1 LWSTAAQRELPPSP
15 GARRHL
21 ALFLP
26 RWATDC
32 LRRADRDLAALNR
45 PLVLWE
51 RQQGAMRLVAV
62 DALAARAGLAPEQN
76 LSDARALVPNLEARE
91 IDHAFLE
98 QVFADFADWHSYAS
112 PIVSVL
118 ADQAPY
124 GDLCLDITGVA
135 HLFGGEEKL
144 LETVTGRLEA
154 LGISVMGAIAPSVG
168 AAWALAHFD
177 QGRVL
182 GGGEVEA
189 ALGPLPVGALRLSE
203 AQINGLMQMGLKRVG
218 QLYGRDRKGL
228 QARFGASLI
237 RRLDQALGHIEE
249 RLVPRIPVA
258 ERFAERRFAEPI
270 GLIDDVL
277 MTAHDLAIQL
287 SLRLEAEGL
296 GAQSF
301 HLFLYRVDHKVMN
314 LSVNAA
320 RATRDAGH
328 IARLFGNRA
337 ERLVAEY
344 DPGFGIDMIR
354 LAATSVSELDAAQ
367 IGVFETRDGAADLD
381 QLYDRMTSRLGPL
394 AVVRSKFV
402 NTHIPERA
410 VKLEPV
416 VARTADDPEAAPDPK
431 LLRPLR
437 LLPAPEPISVTAEVP
452 DGPPAGMIWRR
463 VGYRFVKA
471 SGPER
476 IGAEWWRPDY
486 DLDTPQPPQLPE
498 LPVSNRDEEV
508 AEPAGF
514 AERKPV
520 TSRDYYV
527 AEDDGGR
534 RFWLFREGLYG
545 EAAAPRWFLHG
556 FFS

>member
-1 LWSTAAQRELPPSP
+1 
-15 GARRHL
+15 
-21 ALFLP
+21 
-26 RWATDC
+26 
-32 LRRADRDLAALNR
+32 
-45 PLVLWE
+45 
-51 RQQGAMRLVAV
+51 MRLVAV
-62 DALAARAGLAPEQN
+62 DALAARAGLAADQN

-91 IDHAFLE
+91 VDHAFLA
-98 QVFADFADWHSYAS
+98 QSFADFADWHSYAS

-118 ADQAPY
+118 TDQAPY
-124 GDLCLDITGVA
+124 GDLCLDIAGVA
-135 HLFGGEEKL
+135 HLFGGEAQMLK
-144 LETVTGRLEA
+144 TVTGRLAA
-154 LGISVMGAIAPSVG
+154 LGITVMGAIAPSVG
-168 AAWALAHFD
+168 AAWGLAHFD
-177 QGRVL
+177 QDRVL
-182 GGGEVEA
+182 QDDEVDQ
-189 ALGPLPVGALRLSE
+189 ALGPLPVAALRLSE
-203 AQINGLMQMGLKRVG
+203 AQIAGLSQMGLKRVG
-218 QLYGRDRKGL
+218 QLYGRDRKAL
-228 QARFGASLI
+228 QARFGATLI
-237 RRLDQALGHIEE
+237 QRLDQALGHLEE

-354 LAATSVSELDAAQ
+354 LAATSVSELESAQ
-367 IGVFETRDGAADLD
+367 IGAFETHDGAADLD
-381 QLYDRMTSRLGPL
+381 RLYDRMTSRLGPL

-410 VKLEPV
+410 VRLEPV
-416 VARTADDPEAAPDPK
+416 VARTADDPHAAPDPK
-431 LLRPLR
+431 LPRPLR

-476 IGAEWWRPDY
+476 IGAEWWRPDHALAY
-486 DLDTPQPPQLPE
+486 PEPPPIPE
-498 LPVSNRDEEV
+498 LPISGRDEEG
-508 AEPAGF
+508 PDMGGF
-514 AERKPV
+514 GEGQPV
-520 TSRDYYV
+520 PSRDYYV

-534 RFWLFREGLYG
+534 RFWLFRDGLYG